1 MKVTVLQDANPRT
14 YAVVFGEGDDPMA
27 GLKDFARAHGVTAA
41 GLTAVGAFS
50 RAVLGFFDMAAKDY
64 VRIPVEEQAE
74 VAALVGN
81 LTCFEGRPKLHLHL
95 VLGLRDGRAVAGHLL
110 EAAVRPTLEVMVT
123 ETPAHLVRETDP
135 DTGLSLLA
143 RRG

>member
-14 YAVVFGEGDDPMA
+14 YAVAFADGDDPVA
-27 GLKDFARAHGVTAA
+27 GLAAFAADHGLTAA

-50 RAVLGFFDMAAKDY
+50 RAVLGFFDLDAGDY

-81 LTCFEGRPKLHLHL
+81 VGCFDGKPKLHIHL

-110 EAAVRPTLEVMVT
+110 EATVRPTLEVVVT
-123 ETPAHLVRETDP
+123 ETPGHLVRQTDP
-135 DTGLSLLA
+135 RTGLALLA
-143 RRG
+143 RR